1 MKISLVIWILLLTHP
16 LRNAL
21 ESDYISSKL
30 HQWID
35 LTFGDK
41 LFGSPSVGSKNVFK
55 ELVDNHRNVSTDF
68 DWFTLL
74 TQGASFELF
83 SVK

>member
-1 MKISLVIWILLLTHP
+1 MVIWVLLLTHS

-68 DWFTLL
+68 SNSLIYSLD
-74 TQGASFELF
+74 SFEMF
-83 SVK
+83 PVK